1 MMKVLCSLFGLL
13 LVNALSLGQTKD
25 GFKGCAWGTSFE
37 PMKSRFH
44 LTLDQNDYHG
54 KKKYLS
60 NVKDLGGI
68 PVTCYFYFYKDKF
81 YTVRIDTRGKDHSVA
96 LLNMWQEL
104 HGHGFQQD
112 PAEEFYMW
120 EKVDNDTKAVYSKR
134 SPQKTTSLTISSV
147 SIQDRLDQD
156 EKKMKRKA
164 KSDF

>member
-1 MMKVLCSLFGLL
+1 MKTLSL
-13 LVNALSLGQTKD
+13 LVAVILFSTFSAGQTKD
-25 GFKGCAWGTSFE
+25 GFKGCSWGTSFDS
-37 PMKSRFH
+37 MKSKFH
-44 LTLDQNDYHG
+44 LTLDQSDTHG
-54 KKKYLS
+54 KKKFLS
-60 NVKDLGGI
+60 NVTVMGAI

-81 YTVRIDTRGKDHSVA
+81 YSVRIDTRGNDHSIA

-112 PAEEFYMW
+112 AAEEFYMW

-147 SIQDRLDQD
+147 SIQGRLDQD
-156 EKKMKRKA
+156 EKKIERKA